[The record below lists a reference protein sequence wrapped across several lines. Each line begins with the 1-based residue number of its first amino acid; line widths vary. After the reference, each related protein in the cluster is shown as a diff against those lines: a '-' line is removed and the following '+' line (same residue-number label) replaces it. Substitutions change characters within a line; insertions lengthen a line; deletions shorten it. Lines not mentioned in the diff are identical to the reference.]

1 MKNKIT
7 IVLVL
12 IMMILPQRGS
22 AAAAVLNEPQIQQD
36 ETVLISGSIGSSL
49 KRGQVTVTVFFDS
62 KTDADITEGDNKGTI
77 AFIKKVQSEPDGT
90 FSVLWEPEKNGM
102 YDIKAVSAGGICVL
116 EDFWYTSL
124 KELKRL
130 QKVLL
135 EGSSEDIAEAL
146 NDEDSLN
153 TLEINTELLKGRN
166 VQNTAEALVALREYN
181 KETTDAVQYVEDAVK
196 LARFKSEKSEEAF
209 SLYAEILEK
218 YDVPFDNKAVYNALD
233 NSSVKSSVL
242 ENFSKKSTGKL
253 EAANDELKAEIILSG
268 TEKSLWSECEK
279 YLLMIDEKILDGCGS
294 KSYVL
299 KNTAGKRYSSL
310 SELQSS
316 VEKLVKDSKKEQSGG
331 KSSTGGTGGG
341 KNISMKLETT
351 GNDNKAS
358 EEAVRKVFSDVPESH
373 WAFDA
378 VNYLRWNNIV
388 NGDTNNSFNPEKN
401 VSRAELVKMLVCAF
415 NIKGSTCDFADVNS
429 GDWFYGYVAAAF
441 TKGLINGDG
450 VNFRPNDDITRQD
463 AAVIIFRFAENS
475 GKKYIGGDL
484 TFEDADSISDYAKN
498 AVAALCSDGTIN
510 GIDGKRFAPQE
521 RLTRAQ
527 CAKMIYGI
535 ITEREVLQ

>member
-7 IVLVL
+7 IVLML
-12 IMMILPQRGS
+12 IMMMLPQSGS

-62 KTDADITEGDNKGTI
+62 KTDADIAEGDNKGTI

-90 FSVLWEPEKNGM
+90 FSVLWEPERNGM
-102 YDIKAVSAGGICVL
+102 YDIKAVSSGGICVF

-135 EGSSEDIAEAL
+135 EGNSEDIAEVL

-181 KETTDAVQYVEDAVK
+181 QETTDAVQYVEDAVK

-218 YDVPFDNKAVYNALD
+218 YDVPFNNKAVYDAL
-233 NSSVKSSVL
+233 NNGAVKSGVL
-242 ENFSKKSTGKL
+242 EKFSQKSVGKL
-253 EAANDELKAEIILSG
+253 EAANDELKAEVILSG

-299 KNTAGKRYSSL
+299 KNTAGKRYSAL

-316 VEKLVKDSKKEQSGG
+316 VEKLVKDSKKEQSSG

-415 NIKGSTCDFADVNS
+415 NVKGSTCDFADVNS
-429 GDWFYGYVAAAF
+429 GDWFYEYVAAAF

-475 GKKYIGGDL
+475 EKKYTGGDL
-484 TFEDADSISDYAKN
+484 IFEDADSISDYAKN

>member
-12 IMMILPQRGS
+12 IMMILPKRGS

-102 YDIKAVSAGGICVL
+102 YDIKAVSSGGICVF

-135 EGSSEDIAEAL
+135 EGNSEDIAEVL

-181 KETTDAVQYVEDAVK
+181 KETIDAVQYVEDAVK

-218 YDVPFDNKAVYNALD
+218 YDVPFDNKAVYDALD
-233 NSSVKSSVL
+233 NGAVKSGVL
-242 ENFSKKSTGKL
+242 ENFSQKSTGKL
-253 EAANDELKAEIILSG
+253 EAANDELKAEVILSG

-331 KSSTGGTGGG
+331 KSSTGGTVGG
-341 KNISMKLETT
+341 KNVSMKLETT

-358 EEAVRKVFSDVPESH
+358 EKTVRKVFSDVPESH

-415 NIKGSTCDFADVNS
+415 NVKGSTCDFADVNS

-450 VNFRPNDDITRQD
+450 SNFRPNEDITRQD

-475 GKKYIGGDL
+475 GKKYTGGDL

-498 AVAALCSDGTIN
+498 AVAALSSDGTIN

>member
-12 IMMILPQRGS
+12 IMMMLPQSGS
-22 AAAAVLNEPQIQQD
+22 AAAVMLNEPQIQQD
-36 ETVLISGSIGSSL
+36 ETVMISGSIGSSL

-62 KTDADITEGDNKGTI
+62 KTDVDITEGDNKGTI

-90 FSVLWEPEKNGM
+90 FSVLWDPERNGM
-102 YDIKAVSAGGICVL
+102 YDIKAVSSAGICVF

-135 EGSSEDIAEAL
+135 EGNSEDIAEVL

-166 VQNTAEALVALREYN
+166 VQNTAGALVALREYN
-181 KETTDAVQYVEDAVK
+181 KETIDAVQYVEDAVK

-218 YDVPFDNKAVYNALD
+218 YDVPFDNKAVYDALD
-233 NSSVKSSVL
+233 NDAVKSGVL
-242 ENFSKKSTGKL
+242 ENFSQKSVGKL
-253 EAANDELKAEIILSG
+253 EAANDELKAEVILSG

-279 YLLMIDEKILDGCGS
+279 YLLMIDEQILDGCGS

-299 KNTAGKRYSSL
+299 KNTAGKRYSAL
-310 SELQSS
+310 SELKGS
-316 VEKLVKDSKKEQSGG
+316 VEKLVKDSKKDQSGG

-341 KNISMKLETT
+341 KNVSMKLETT

-358 EEAVRKVFSDVPESH
+358 EQTVRKVFSDVPESH

-388 NGDTNNSFNPEKN
+388 NGDTNNSFNPENN
-401 VSRAELVKMLVCAF
+401 VSRAELVNMLVCAF
-415 NIKGSTCDFADVNS
+415 NVKGSTCDFADVNS

-450 VNFRPNDDITRQD
+450 SNFRPNEDITRQD

-475 GKKYIGGDL
+475 GKKYTGGDL
-484 TFEDADSISDYAKN
+484 IFEDADSISDYAKN
-498 AVAALCSDGTIN
+498 AVAALSSDGTIN

-527 CAKMIYGI
+527 CAK
-535 ITEREVLQ
+535 

>member
-62 KTDADITEGDNKGTI
+62 KTDADITEGDNKGII

-90 FSVLWEPEKNGM
+90 FSVLWEPERNGM
-102 YDIKAVSAGGICVL
+102 YDIKAASSGGICVF

-135 EGSSEDIAEAL
+135 EGNSEDIAEVL

-181 KETTDAVQYVEDAVK
+181 KETIDAVQYVEDAVK

-218 YDVPFDNKAVYNALD
+218 YDVPFDNKAVYDALD
-233 NSSVKSSVL
+233 NGAVKSGVL
-242 ENFSKKSTGKL
+242 ENFSQKSVGKL
-253 EAANDELKAEIILSG
+253 EAANDELKAEVILSG

-299 KNTAGKRYSSL
+299 KNTAGKRYSAL
-310 SELQSS
+310 SELKSS
-316 VEKLVKDSKKEQSGG
+316 VEKLVKDSKKDQSGG

-341 KNISMKLETT
+341 KNVSMKLETT

-358 EEAVRKVFSDVPESH
+358 EKTVRKVFSDVPESH

-415 NIKGSTCDFADVNS
+415 NVNGSTCDFADVNS

-450 VNFRPNDDITRQD
+450 SNFRPNEDITRQD

-475 GKKYIGGDL
+475 GKKYTDGDL

-498 AVAALCSDGTIN
+498 AVAALSSDGTIN

>member
-12 IMMILPQRGS
+12 IMMILPQSGS

-102 YDIKAVSAGGICVL
+102 YDIKAVSSGGICVF

-135 EGSSEDIAEAL
+135 EGNSEDIAEVL

-181 KETTDAVQYVEDAVK
+181 KETIDAVQYVEDAVK
-196 LARFKSEKSEEAF
+196 LAQFKSEKSEEAF

-218 YDVPFDNKAVYNALD
+218 YDVPFDNKAVYDALD
-233 NSSVKSSVL
+233 NGAVKSGVL
-242 ENFSKKSTGKL
+242 KNFSQKSVGKL
-253 EAANDELKAEIILSG
+253 EAANDELKAEVILSG

-299 KNTAGKRYSSL
+299 KNTAGKRYSAL
-310 SELQSS
+310 SELKSS
-316 VEKLVKDSKKEQSGG
+316 VEKLVKDSKKDQSGG
-331 KSSTGGTGGG
+331 KSSPGGTGGG
-341 KNISMKLETT
+341 KNVSMKLETT

-358 EEAVRKVFSDVPESH
+358 EKTVRKVFSDVPESH

-415 NIKGSTCDFADVNS
+415 NVKGSTCDFADVNS

-450 VNFRPNDDITRQD
+450 SNFRPNEDITRQD

-475 GKKYIGGDL
+475 GKKYTGGDL
-484 TFEDADSISDYAKN
+484 TFEDADSISEYAKN
-498 AVAALCSDGTIN
+498 AVAALSSDGTIN

>member
-102 YDIKAVSAGGICVL
+102 YDIKAVSSGGICVF

-135 EGSSEDIAEAL
+135 EGNSEDIAEVL

-181 KETTDAVQYVEDAVK
+181 KETIDAVQYVEDAVK

-218 YDVPFDNKAVYNALD
+218 YDVPFDNKAVYDALD
-233 NSSVKSSVL
+233 NGAVKSGVL
-242 ENFSKKSTGKL
+242 ENFSQKSTGKL
-253 EAANDELKAEIILSG
+253 EAANDELKAEVILSG

-331 KSSTGGTGGG
+331 KSSTGGTVGG
-341 KNISMKLETT
+341 KNVSMKLETT

-358 EEAVRKVFSDVPESH
+358 EKTVRKVFSDVPESH

-415 NIKGSTCDFADVNS
+415 NVKGSTCDFADVNS

-450 VNFRPNDDITRQD
+450 SNFRPNEDITRQD

-475 GKKYIGGDL
+475 GKKYTDGDL

-498 AVAALCSDGTIN
+498 AVAALSSDGTIN

>member
-7 IVLVL
+7 IVLML

-90 FSVLWEPEKNGM
+90 FSVLWEPERNGM
-102 YDIKAVSAGGICVL
+102 YDIKAVSSGGICVF

-135 EGSSEDIAEAL
+135 EGNSEDIAEVL

-218 YDVPFDNKAVYNALD
+218 YDVPFDNKAVYDALD
-233 NSSVKSSVL
+233 NGAVKSGVL
-242 ENFSKKSTGKL
+242 ENFSQKSVGKL
-253 EAANDELKAEIILSG
+253 EAANDELKAEVILSG

-299 KNTAGKRYSSL
+299 KNTAGKRYSAL

-316 VEKLVKDSKKEQSGG
+316 VEKLVKDSKKEQSSG

-341 KNISMKLETT
+341 KNVSMKLEKT

-358 EEAVRKVFSDVPESH
+358 EKTVRKVFSDVPESH

-415 NIKGSTCDFADVNS
+415 NVKGSTCDFADVNS
-429 GDWFYGYVAAAF
+429 GDWFYEYVAAAF

-450 VNFRPNDDITRQD
+450 VNFRPNEDITRQD

-475 GKKYIGGDL
+475 GKKYTGGDL

-498 AVAALCSDGTIN
+498 AVAALSSDGTIN

>member
-102 YDIKAVSAGGICVL
+102 YDIKAASSGGICVF

-135 EGSSEDIAEAL
+135 EGNSEDIAEVL

-181 KETTDAVQYVEDAVK
+181 KETIDAVQYVEDAVK

-209 SLYAEILEK
+209 SLYAEILKK
-218 YDVPFDNKAVYNALD
+218 YDVPFDNKAVYDALD
-233 NSSVKSSVL
+233 NGAVKSGVL
-242 ENFSKKSTGKL
+242 ENFSQKSTGKL
-253 EAANDELKAEIILSG
+253 EAANDELKAEVILSG

-331 KSSTGGTGGG
+331 KSSTGGTVGG
-341 KNISMKLETT
+341 KNVSMKLETT

-358 EEAVRKVFSDVPESH
+358 EKTVRKVFSDVPESH

-415 NIKGSTCDFADVNS
+415 NVKGSTCDFADVNS

-450 VNFRPNDDITRQD
+450 SNFRPNEDITRQD

-475 GKKYIGGDL
+475 GKKYTGGDL

-498 AVAALCSDGTIN
+498 AVAALSSDGTIN

>member
-12 IMMILPQRGS
+12 IMMILPQSGS

-102 YDIKAVSAGGICVL
+102 YDIKAVSSGGICVF

-135 EGSSEDIAEAL
+135 EGNSEDIAEVL

-196 LARFKSEKSEEAF
+196 LAQFKSEKSEEAF

-218 YDVPFDNKAVYNALD
+218 YDVPFDNKAVYDALD
-233 NSSVKSSVL
+233 NGAVKSGVL
-242 ENFSKKSTGKL
+242 ENFSQKSVGKL
-253 EAANDELKAEIILSG
+253 EAANDELKAEVILSG

-299 KNTAGKRYSSL
+299 KNTAGKRYSAL
-310 SELQSS
+310 SELKSS
-316 VEKLVKDSKKEQSGG
+316 VEKLVKDSKKDQSGG
-331 KSSTGGTGGG
+331 KSSPGGTGGG
-341 KNISMKLETT
+341 KNVSMKLETT

-358 EEAVRKVFSDVPESH
+358 EKTVRKVFSDVPESH

-415 NIKGSTCDFADVNS
+415 NVKGSTCDFADVNS

-450 VNFRPNDDITRQD
+450 SNFRPNEDITRQD

-475 GKKYIGGDL
+475 GKKYTGGDL

-498 AVAALCSDGTIN
+498 AVAVLSSDGTIN

>member
-1 MKNKIT
+1 VKNKIT

-12 IMMILPQRGS
+12 IMMILPQSGS

-102 YDIKAVSAGGICVL
+102 YDIKAVSSGGICVF

-135 EGSSEDIAEAL
+135 EGNSEDIAEVL

-181 KETTDAVQYVEDAVK
+181 KETIDAVQYVEDAVK
-196 LARFKSEKSEEAF
+196 LAQFKSEKSEEAF

-218 YDVPFDNKAVYNALD
+218 YDVPFDNKAVYDALD
-233 NSSVKSSVL
+233 NGAVKSGVL
-242 ENFSKKSTGKL
+242 KNFSQKSVGKL
-253 EAANDELKAEIILSG
+253 EAANDELKAEVILSG

-299 KNTAGKRYSSL
+299 KNTAGKRYSAL
-310 SELQSS
+310 SELKSS
-316 VEKLVKDSKKEQSGG
+316 VEKLVKDSKKDQSGG
-331 KSSTGGTGGG
+331 KSSPGGTGGG
-341 KNISMKLETT
+341 KNVSMKLETT

-358 EEAVRKVFSDVPESH
+358 EKTVRKVFSDVPESH

-415 NIKGSTCDFADVNS
+415 NVKGSTCDFADVNS

-450 VNFRPNDDITRQD
+450 SNFRPNEDITRQD

-475 GKKYIGGDL
+475 GKKYTGGDL
-484 TFEDADSISDYAKN
+484 TFEDADSISEYAKN
-498 AVAALCSDGTIN
+498 AVAALSSDGTIN

>member
-102 YDIKAVSAGGICVL
+102 YDIKAASSGGICVF

-135 EGSSEDIAEAL
+135 EGNSEDIAEVL

-196 LARFKSEKSEEAF
+196 LAQFKSEKSEEAF

-218 YDVPFDNKAVYNALD
+218 YDVPFDNKAVYDALD
-233 NSSVKSSVL
+233 NGAVKSGVL
-242 ENFSKKSTGKL
+242 KNFSQKSVGKL
-253 EAANDELKAEIILSG
+253 EAANDELKAEVILSG

-299 KNTAGKRYSSL
+299 KNTAGKRYSAL
-310 SELQSS
+310 SELKSS
-316 VEKLVKDSKKEQSGG
+316 VEKLVKDSKKDQSGG
-331 KSSTGGTGGG
+331 KSSPGGTGGG
-341 KNISMKLETT
+341 KNVSMKLETT

-358 EEAVRKVFSDVPESH
+358 EKTVRKVFSDVPESH

-415 NIKGSTCDFADVNS
+415 NVKGSTCDFADVNS

-450 VNFRPNDDITRQD
+450 SNFRPNEDITRQD

-475 GKKYIGGDL
+475 GKKYTGGDL

-498 AVAALCSDGTIN
+498 AVAALSSDGTIN

>member
-77 AFIKKVQSEPDGT
+77 AFIKKVQSELDGT
-90 FSVLWEPEKNGM
+90 FSVLWEPERNGM

-135 EGSSEDIAEAL
+135 EGSSEDIAEVL

-242 ENFSKKSTGKL
+242 ENFSQKSIGKL
-253 EAANDELKAEIILSG
+253 EAANDELKAEVILSG

-331 KSSTGGTGGG
+331 KSSTGGGGSG

-429 GDWFYGYVAAAF
+429 GDWFYEYVAAAF

-475 GKKYIGGDL
+475 GKKYTGGDL
-484 TFEDADSISDYAKN
+484 IFEDADSISDYAKN
-498 AVAALCSDGTIN
+498 AIAALSSDGTIN

>member
-102 YDIKAVSAGGICVL
+102 YDIKAASSGGICVF

-135 EGSSEDIAEAL
+135 EGNSEDIAEVL

-181 KETTDAVQYVEDAVK
+181 KETIDAVQYVEDAVK

-218 YDVPFDNKAVYNALD
+218 YDVPFDNKAVYDALD
-233 NSSVKSSVL
+233 NGAVKSGVL
-242 ENFSKKSTGKL
+242 ENFSQKSVGKL
-253 EAANDELKAEIILSG
+253 EAANDELKAEVILSG

-331 KSSTGGTGGG
+331 KSSTGGTVGG
-341 KNISMKLETT
+341 KNVSMKLETT

-358 EEAVRKVFSDVPESH
+358 EKTVRKVFSDVPESH

-415 NIKGSTCDFADVNS
+415 NVKGSTCDFADVNS

-450 VNFRPNDDITRQD
+450 SNFRPNEDITRQD

-475 GKKYIGGDL
+475 GKKYTGGDL
-484 TFEDADSISDYAKN
+484 TFEDAESISDYAKN
-498 AVAALCSDGTIN
+498 AVAALSSDGTIN

>member
-102 YDIKAVSAGGICVL
+102 YDIKAASSGGIYVF

-135 EGSSEDIAEAL
+135 EGNSEDIAEVL

-181 KETTDAVQYVEDAVK
+181 KETIDAVQYVEDAVK

-218 YDVPFDNKAVYNALD
+218 YDVPFDNKAVYDALD
-233 NSSVKSSVL
+233 NGAVKSGVL
-242 ENFSKKSTGKL
+242 EKFSQKSVGKL
-253 EAANDELKAEIILSG
+253 EAANDELKAEVILSG

-299 KNTAGKRYSSL
+299 KNTAGKRYSAL
-310 SELQSS
+310 SELKSS
-316 VEKLVKDSKKEQSGG
+316 VEKLVKDSKKDQSGG
-331 KSSTGGTGGG
+331 KSGTGGTGGG
-341 KNISMKLETT
+341 KNVSMKLETT

-358 EEAVRKVFSDVPESH
+358 EKTVRKVFSDVPESH

-415 NIKGSTCDFADVNS
+415 NVKGSTCDFADVNS

-450 VNFRPNDDITRQD
+450 SNFRPNEDITRQD

-475 GKKYIGGDL
+475 GKKYTGGDL

-498 AVAALCSDGTIN
+498 AVAALSSDGTIN

>member
-90 FSVLWEPEKNGM
+90 FSVLWEPERNGM
-102 YDIKAVSAGGICVL
+102 YDIKAVSSGGICVF

-135 EGSSEDIAEAL
+135 EGNSEDIAEVL

-196 LARFKSEKSEEAF
+196 LAQFKSEKSEEAF

-218 YDVPFDNKAVYNALD
+218 YDVPYDNKAVYDALH
-233 NSSVKSSVL
+233 NGAVKSGVL
-242 ENFSKKSTGKL
+242 ENFSQKSVGKL
-253 EAANDELKAEIILSG
+253 EAANDELKAEVILSG

-299 KNTAGKRYSSL
+299 KNTAGKRYSAL
-310 SELQSS
+310 SELKSS
-316 VEKLVKDSKKEQSGG
+316 VEKLVKDSKKDQSGG
-331 KSSTGGTGGG
+331 KSSPGGTGGG
-341 KNISMKLETT
+341 KNVSMKLETT

-358 EEAVRKVFSDVPESH
+358 EKTVRKVFSDVPESH

-415 NIKGSTCDFADVNS
+415 NVKGSTCDFADVNS

-450 VNFRPNDDITRQD
+450 SNFRPNEDITRQD

-475 GKKYIGGDL
+475 GKKYTGGDL

-498 AVAALCSDGTIN
+498 AVAALSSDGTIN

>member
-90 FSVLWEPEKNGM
+90 FSVLWEPERNGM
-102 YDIKAVSAGGICVL
+102 YDIKAVSSGGICVF

-124 KELKRL
+124 KELTRL

-135 EGSSEDIAEAL
+135 EGNSEDIAEVL

-181 KETTDAVQYVEDAVK
+181 KETIDAVQYVEDAVK

-218 YDVPFDNKAVYNALD
+218 YDVPFDNKAVYDALD
-233 NSSVKSSVL
+233 NGAVKSGVL
-242 ENFSKKSTGKL
+242 ENFSQKSVGKL
-253 EAANDELKAEIILSG
+253 EAANDELKAEVILSG

-299 KNTAGKRYSSL
+299 KNTAGKRYSAL

-331 KSSTGGTGGG
+331 NSSTGGTGGG

-415 NIKGSTCDFADVNS
+415 NVKGSTCDFADVNS
-429 GDWFYGYVAAAF
+429 GDWFYEYVAAAF

-475 GKKYIGGDL
+475 EKKYTGGDL
-484 TFEDADSISDYAKN
+484 IFEDADSISDYAKN